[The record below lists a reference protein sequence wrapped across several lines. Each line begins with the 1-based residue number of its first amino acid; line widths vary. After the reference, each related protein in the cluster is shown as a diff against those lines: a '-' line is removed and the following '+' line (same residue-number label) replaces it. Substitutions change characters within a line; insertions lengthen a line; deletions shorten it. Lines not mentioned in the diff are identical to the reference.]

1 MTVDRLIAQIVKY
14 GRQGILIALLLLLA
28 LAIVKFFG
36 ISLPIR
42 TPDHIT
48 LAYLAG
54 AYWLTKG

>member
-1 MTVDRLIAQIVKY
+1 MTVDRLLAQIIKY
-14 GRQGILIALLLLLA
+14 GRQGILIALLFVLA
-28 LAIVKFFG
+28 VAILAKLG

-42 TPDHIT
+42 TVDHIT

>member
-1 MTVDRLIAQIVKY
+1 VTVDRLLAQIIKY
-14 GRQGILIALLLLLA
+14 GRQGILIALLFVLA
-28 LAIVKFFG
+28 VAILAKLG

-42 TPDHIT
+42 TVDHIT